1 MKQQLVR
8 SYAETPP
15 VRLPRI
21 SLLPDDLWGHVGHA
35 TRNTC
40 MQPAV
45 RVMDGNVEICKMGM
59 STEVEKDV
67 IRLYISVVVEGE
79 LGRDNCGYWR
89 TGVLSAVYEGTPG
102 QMTIL
107 RPKI

>member
-1 MKQQLVR
+1 
-8 SYAETPP
+8 
-15 VRLPRI
+15 
-21 SLLPDDLWGHVGHA
+21 
-35 TRNTC
+35 

-67 IRLYISVVVEGE
+67 IRLYISVVVEGK
-79 LGRDNCGYWR
+79 LWRDNCGYWR
-89 TGVLSAVYEGTPG
+89 TGVLSVVYGDTLG
-102 QMTIL
+102 QRTIP